1 LQALLHRRE
10 PAGWRERDAGRAIR
24 LYGVA
29 RLHDGVAEVVEQGLL
44 LIARLDR
51 RLDLIDRPA
60 GHFGRLGGAGVRHAL
75 RQLRHPRGRARS
87 LHIVVVDVGR
97 EDAFVDV
104 VVAVSPERVVE
115 AIVIRPQREKEDAA
129 VGKRPEQRADPA
141 EMMMVVLH
149 VHVLGEERMQCAVG
163 GEIAVLREIVRVGF
177 QRRQVMGES
186 RVGDDLGWRQFVV
199 GGQGVRAKR
208 GCRQVR
214 RRWQV
219 RRPHRPDVTRGD
231 VRRPDVSGP
240 DVEARGAARVER
252 RMTATSDGVE
262 GRMSATPA
270 SSWLLRRLCQTAH
283 GSQAGR
289 GADGVS
295 ADPSFP
301 HGRAS

>member
-1 LQALLHRRE
+1 MILV
-10 PAGWRERDAGRAIR
+10 
-24 LYGVA
+24 GVS
-29 RLHDGVAEVVEQGLL
+29 LL
-44 LIARLDR
+44 L
-51 RLDLIDRPA
+51 
-60 GHFGRLGGAGVRHAL
+60 V
-75 RQLRHPRGRARS
+75 
-87 LHIVVVDVGR
+87 
-97 EDAFVDV
+97 
-104 VVAVSPERVVE
+104 
-115 AIVIRPQREKEDAA
+115 
-129 VGKRPEQRADPA
+129 
-141 EMMMVVLH
+141 
-149 VHVLGEERMQCAVG
+149 
-163 GEIAVLREIVRVGF
+163 
-177 QRRQVMGES
+177 
-186 RVGDDLGWRQFVV
+186 
-199 GGQGVRAKR
+199 QGVRAKR
-208 GCRQVR
+208 GYRQVR

-252 RMTATSDGVE
+252 WMTATSDGVE